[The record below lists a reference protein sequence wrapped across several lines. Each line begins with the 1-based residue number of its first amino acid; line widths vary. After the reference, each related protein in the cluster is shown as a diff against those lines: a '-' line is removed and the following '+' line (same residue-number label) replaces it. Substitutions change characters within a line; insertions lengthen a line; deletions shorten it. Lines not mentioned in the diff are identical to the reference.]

1 MAEAEDDKDP
11 GTIGTFRHL
20 REWLSLFAMA
30 ALVFFS
36 IRWFLF
42 EPFRIPSES
51 MLPTLEVGD
60 MVVVSKFSYGYSDFS
75 FDMDLP
81 SMPDQRLFGAEPR
94 RGDVAVFRHP
104 REDRNLIKRIIGLPG
119 DTVQMIDGQ
128 LWLNGEP
135 MPQRLLGPATNT
147 SLSEDKAQRL
157 SERLVGRR
165 GAILADYEILNF
177 AETVFDNTGRLTV
190 PADTYFFLGDNRDN
204 STDSRSNTAL
214 GVVHERFLIGRAEA
228 VLFSL
233 NVQAHPIDGYF
244 WAYWNPFRWDRFIKL
259 I

>member
-1 MAEAEDDKDP
+1 MAAADDDNPDP
-11 GTIGTFRHL
+11 ARKPSRL
-20 REWLSLFAMA
+20 REWVTLILMTG
-30 ALVFFS
+30 LVFFG

-75 FDMDLP
+75 IDIDLP
-81 SMPDQRLFGAEPR
+81 FMPDTRLLGAKPR
-94 RGDVAVFRHP
+94 RGDIAVFRHP
-104 REDRNLIKRIIGLPG
+104 RDDKNLIKRIIGLPG

-135 MPQRLLGPATNT
+135 MPQRLLGAATNT
-147 SLSEDKAQRL
+147 SLSVDKAQL
-157 SERLVGRR
+157 FSERLVDRR
-165 GAILADYEILNF
+165 GAALAEYQVINF
-177 AETVFDNTGRLTV
+177 ADTIFDNTGRYTV
-190 PADTYFFLGDNRDN
+190 PAETYFSLGDNRDN
-204 STDSRSNTAL
+204 SSDSRSNAEL
-214 GVVHERFLIGRAEA
+214 GVVHQRFLIGRAEA

-233 NVQAHPIDGYF
+233 NVQAHPTDGYF